1 MEKCPKSIFIRLGLV
16 HVVVVEW
23 LSLKETDEQGN
34 QLTDEGNHDCC
45 LVHETLLPNELMM
58 AVGSYSLL

>member
-1 MEKCPKSIFIRLGLV
+1 MEECPISIFIRLGLV

-34 QLTDEGNHDCC
+34 QLTAEGNHDCY

-58 AVGSYSLL
+58 AVGSLL